1 MASAI
6 LLKNKTEVKIE
17 QLKET
22 KSMFNLF
29 SSKNTII
36 SFCIYKSLFYL
47 LHNNRMLIIY
57 NTLNNTK
64 KYKNEDIKM

>member
-47 LHNNRMLIIY
+47 LLNDGMLIIY
-57 NTLNNTK
+57 DPLHKINN
-64 KYKNEDIKM
+64 YFLQ